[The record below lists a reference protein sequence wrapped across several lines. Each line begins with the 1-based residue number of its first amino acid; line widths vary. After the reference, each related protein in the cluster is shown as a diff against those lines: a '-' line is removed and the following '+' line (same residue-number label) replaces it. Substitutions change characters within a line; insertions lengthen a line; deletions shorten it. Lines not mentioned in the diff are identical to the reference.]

1 MTRAFFYIGILIS
14 VVLFFSNPTLAA
26 KISTNDLDCVIEP
39 YMTVELSSPVQGV
52 LEEVL
57 VKRGD
62 SVKRGQVLARL
73 KSGVEQSGVVLAK
86 ARAESTT
93 EIKVNTEKYELSKR
107 SLKRVEE
114 LYQKK
119 LISPNEHDEA
129 FTSVVVGEL
138 EVLLAKENHHVA
150 QLELERAKEIL
161 KLRSVISPIDGVVVE
176 RYKSPGEFVEDQPLL
191 KLVQVNPLNV
201 EVIAPLHW
209 MGTIKK
215 GMAVRVYPEKPIGG
229 SYIATVVIVDP
240 VVDSASGTFGIR
252 LELPNNK
259 FKIPAGLTC
268 DVKFPGKRIK

>member
-1 MTRAFFYIGILIS
+1 MTRVFLYLINLLVVILY
-14 VVLFFSNPTLAA
+14 FSAPTLAA
-26 KISTNDLDCVIEP
+26 KKSTDDLDCVIEP
-39 YMTVELSSPVQGV
+39 YMTVELSSPVRGV

-62 SVKRGQVLARL
+62 SVKKGQVLARL

-86 ARAESTT
+86 ARAESMT

-138 EVLLAKENHHVA
+138 EVLLAKESHHVA
-150 QLELERAKEIL
+150 QLELDRAKEIL
-161 KLRSVISPIDGVVVE
+161 KLRSIISPIDGVVVE

-209 MGTIKK
+209 LGTIKH
-215 GMAVRVYPEKPIGG
+215 GMVVRVFPEKPIGG
-229 SYIATVVIVDP
+229 SHKAKVVIVDP

-252 LELPNNK
+252 LELPNK
-259 FKIPAGLTC
+259 KHKISAGLTC
-268 DVKFPGKRIK
+268 DVKFPGKRR

>member
-1 MTRAFFYIGILIS
+1 MTRVFLYVVNLIFVILC
-14 VVLFFSNPTLAA
+14 FSAPTLAA
-26 KISTNDLDCVIEP
+26 KKSTDDLDCVIEP
-39 YMTVELSSPVQGV
+39 YRTVELSSPVQGV

-62 SVKRGQVLARL
+62 LVKKGQVLARL
-73 KSGVEQSGVVLAK
+73 KSGVEKSGVVLAK
-86 ARAESTT
+86 ARAESMT
-93 EIKVNTEKYELSKR
+93 EIKVNTERYELSKR

-119 LISPNEHDEA
+119 LISPNDHDEA

-138 EVLLAKENHHVA
+138 EVLLAKESHHVA
-150 QLELERAKEIL
+150 QLELDRAREIL
-161 KLRSVISPIDGVVVE
+161 KLRSIASPIDGVVVE

-209 MGTIKK
+209 LGVIKK
-215 GMAVRVYPEKPIGG
+215 GMAVQVYPEKPIGG
-229 SYIATVVIVDP
+229 SYKAKVVIVDP

-252 LELPNNK
+252 LELPNDNH
-259 FKIPAGLTC
+259 KISAGLTC
-268 DVKFPGKRIK
+268 DVKFPRKRRK

>member
-1 MTRAFFYIGILIS
+1 
-14 VVLFFSNPTLAA
+14 
-26 KISTNDLDCVIEP
+26 
-39 YMTVELSSPVQGV
+39 VQGV

-57 VKRGD
+57 VKRGE
-62 SVKRGQVLARL
+62 SVKKGQVLARL
-73 KSGVEQSGVVLAK
+73 KSGVEESGVVLAK
-86 ARAESTT
+86 ARAESIT

-138 EVLLAKENHHVA
+138 EVLMAKENHHVA

-161 KLRSVISPIDGVVVE
+161 KLRSIVSPIDGIVVE

-201 EVIAPLHW
+201 EVIAPLQW
-209 MGTIKK
+209 MGAIRK
-215 GMAVRVYPEKPIGG
+215 GMVIQVYPEKPIGG
-229 SYIATVVIVDP
+229 SYKAKVVIVDP
-240 VVDSASGTFGIR
+240 VVDSASGTFGVR
-252 LELPNNK
+252 LELPNDNH
-259 FKIPAGLTC
+259 KIPAGLTC
-268 DVKFPGKRIK
+268 DVKFPGKPRK